1 MSSFSTLLLIIFY
14 LIFFKRNNDK
24 KFWVIFF
31 YMILSFVADILLL
44 EFKIYRTYFYGF
56 FTLAEYTMFCYF
68 LYLSFKRKS
77 FKWLLIWCYPV
88 FCLVLVYSI
97 MNKYITNY
105 NFDYLSSSFEAII
118 LIILSVLFFYEQL
131 QNPEINIVYA
141 SKSFWIVIAI
151 LIYMSATLFLF
162 ISSSILSSD
171 FQLKKNLWLIN
182 NGANI
187 IKNILFAIAF
197 SKHITLPID
206 SSDSRHS
213 KIDQNH

>member
-1 MSSFSTLLLIIFY
+1 MSQLSTLLLIIFY

-31 YMILSFVADILLL
+31 YVLLSFVADILLL
-44 EFKIYRTYFYGF
+44 KIKIYGTYFYGF
-56 FTLAEYTMFCYF
+56 FTLAEYTIFCYF
-68 LYLSFKRKS
+68 IYLSYKRKP
-77 FKWLLIWCYPV
+77 FKQLLIWCYPV

-97 MNKYITNY
+97 MHKYITNY
-105 NFDYLSSSFEAII
+105 SFDYLSSSFEAIL
-118 LIILSVLFFYEQL
+118 LIILSILIFYEQL

-141 SKSFWIVIAI
+141 SKSFWIIIAI

-162 ISSSILSSD
+162 ISTSILSSD
-171 FQLKKNLWLIN
+171 FQLIKTLWLIN

-197 SKHITLPID
+197 SKKITLPID

-213 KIDQNH
+213 KIDLSQ